1 MSHTKFVAVSNQA
14 SGAIAASAPTA
25 STIAFLENDTLTASG
40 DLTAISSGSAK
51 TYQILS
57 AAGNSLRFKGSDVVS
72 ATRAAYSTGTAQVIQ
87 VHVFIETDG
96 SAEIKLINVTD
107 GREKFAI
114 ATFES
119 TGHTVDQSGAET
131 AATAIAA
138 AINASKRDVF
148 KDVSAAVDGSDANQ
162 VNITMPINVVMRF
175 ACNDASDGA
184 ITTPAALSIG
194 EEGDVNADVE
204 DALPTVGVTNIA
216 GPNVV
221 KPTVATAGTNY
232 DKFCIYVRTEDVA
245 HGRLDMHEIVI
256 YQNVDNTQGDT
267 DLTAFVA

>member
-14 SGAIAASAPTA
+14 SAAIAASAPTA
-25 STIAFLENDTLTASG
+25 STIAILENDTLTASG
-40 DLTAISSGSAK
+40 DLTAISSGAAK
-51 TYQILS
+51 TYQVLS
-57 AAGNSLRFKGSDVVS
+57 AAGNSIRFKGSDVVS
-72 ATRAAYSTGTAQVIQ
+72 ATRAAYSAGTAQVIQ
-87 VHVFIETDG
+87 VHVFVESDG

-119 TGHTVDQSGAET
+119 TGNAAGQAGAET

-148 KDVSAAVDGSDANQ
+148 KDVTAAVDGSDANQ

-184 ITTPAALSIG
+184 ITTNAALSIG

-204 DALPTVGVTNIA
+204 DALPFVGVTNIS

-232 DKFCIYVRTEDVA
+232 DKFCIFVKQTVGDREDI
-245 HGRLDMHEIVI
+245 HEIVI
-256 YQNVDNTQGDT
+256 YQNVANAQGDT
-267 DLTAFVA
+267 DLTAFVG